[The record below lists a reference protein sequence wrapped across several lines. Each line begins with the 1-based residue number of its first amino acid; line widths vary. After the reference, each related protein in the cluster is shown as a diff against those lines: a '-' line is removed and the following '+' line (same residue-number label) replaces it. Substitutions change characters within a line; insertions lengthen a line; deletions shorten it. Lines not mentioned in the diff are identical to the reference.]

1 MLLSYEFGCVCT
13 VCCCVCAWLVCRK
26 KLEVTQDLLKTIND
40 VWSKEISALDLPE
53 IAVED
58 QSIP

>member
-1 MLLSYEFGCVCT
+1 MNLVVCVLC
-13 VCCCVCAWLVCRK
+13 VVVCVCAWLVCRK

-58 QSIP
+58 LSIP